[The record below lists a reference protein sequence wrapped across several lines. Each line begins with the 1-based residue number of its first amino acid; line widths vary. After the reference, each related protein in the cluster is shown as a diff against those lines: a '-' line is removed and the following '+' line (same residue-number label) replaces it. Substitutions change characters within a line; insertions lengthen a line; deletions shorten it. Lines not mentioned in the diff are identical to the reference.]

1 MVNDIYNNVPTMSDV
16 RYSEPHRED
25 DASRFLKELI
35 HTYQSLRNAFGRA
48 VGINSSRLSV
58 MHVLHDSQ
66 PQGIGVLDM
75 ARSLNVNAAAVTR
88 QLKEMEVEDLIKR
101 TADPRDRRR
110 SFVRLT
116 PKGRRLLMQMHVR
129 GHEFEREL
137 VAGIPQDHITIALR
151 VLEQTR
157 AALNGPR
164 QGLPWRRGGPAG
176 RLA

>member
-1 MVNDIYNNVPTMSDV
+1 MSEV
-16 RYSEPHRED
+16 RYSEPHHDD
-25 DASRFLKELI
+25 DASHFLQELI
-35 HTYQSLRNAFGRA
+35 HAYQSFRNAFGRA
-48 VGINSSRLSV
+48 VGMNSSRLSV
-58 MHVLHDSQ
+58 MHALHDSQ

-75 ARSLNVNAAAVTR
+75 ARRLNVNAAAVTR
-88 QLKEMEVEDLIKR
+88 QLKEMEVEHLIKR
-101 TADPRDRRR
+101 TADPRDGRR

-137 VAGIPQDHITIALR
+137 VAGIPQDHIAIALR

-164 QGLPWRRGGPAG
+164 QSLPWGAGDRPARHLAQGRRSSNV
-176 RLA
+176 